1 VALASYVAAG
11 HFNKRIYMSELDGGS
26 QALQALLFK
35 ARDVISDTAATP
47 IDLAAIEKA
56 LVELFIYLVSTE
68 GRTSENCITAATFFQ
83 VHDDYGFNWF
93 HLPEEFRL
101 VLDDIGGRL
110 HVTED
115 LPDIG
120 TNLES
125 SPELLLERIHSLN
138 D

>member
-1 VALASYVAAG
+1 
-11 HFNKRIYMSELDGGS
+11 MSELDGGS

-35 ARDVISDTAATP
+35 VRDTLSDTSATP
-47 IDLAAIEKA
+47 IDLAAIEAA

-68 GRTSENCITAATFFQ
+68 GRTSENCVTAATFFQ

-93 HLPEEFRL
+93 HLPEELRSI
-101 VLDDIGGRL
+101 LDDIGGRL

-115 LPDIG
+115 LPDEG
-120 TNLES
+120 TNFES
-125 SPELLLERIHSLN
+125 TPEQLLERIHSLK